1 MKNFGLTTSP
11 ATDAAVAFL
20 ERHCADCALFDGPQY
35 ATFLS
40 LAAAGDTLHAV
51 KEYMKII
58 PGASVREGK
67 FAVTV
72 ARARATRG

>member
-1 MKNFGLTTSP
+1 MKSLGLTTSP

-20 ERHCADCALFDGPQY
+20 ERHCADWVLFDGPQY
-35 ATFLS
+35 ADFLS

-58 PGASVREGK
+58 PSASVREGK
-67 FAVTV
+67 FAVAV
-72 ARARATRG
+72 ARARAARG

>member
-1 MKNFGLTTSP
+1 MKSFGLVTSP

-20 ERHCADCALFDGPQY
+20 ERHCADIALFDAPRY

-40 LAAAGDTLHAV
+40 LATAGDSLHAI
-51 KEYMKII
+51 KEYMTII

-67 FAVTV
+67 FAVAV
-72 ARARATRG
+72 ARARAVRG